1 MKLLIAD
8 DEEFS
13 RTCIS
18 EMLDWNSYGI
28 TVVATAE
35 NGLDA
40 WEKVKKYKPDIVITD
55 IKMPQISGLDLLAKI
70 QENHLEIDTIM
81 ISGFDEFAFAQ
92 KALNLGAKNYLLK
105 PVNPAELLNSVITLQ
120 DQKNQERRNKFDGDK
135 EGNLRNMIYL
145 SYTPEELDEIHD
157 QMLECW
163 DYFQAILLLQMDNIS
178 DALYIGETNIYKI
191 LLQEIDLFCHDTG
204 SYLLEKSPHNML
216 FYVLAKSTEEI
227 EEKISLLLDTIQTIL
242 QNVTYDDYTV
252 GVSKINHGIEESAK
266 SYLEARRAAN
276 MKYVCGNG
284 NIYYA
289 AEEKTDSR
297 VEESDCIDLI
307 REIVENTVYFK
318 EEEVDLLLDRLMSQ
332 KRFSG
337 IEELRQ
343 NVYMIVTGIIRSEA
357 LVNIDINSLY
367 PDTSLIIISI
377 CNCGDPFEMH
387 RKMKAFLHTIGRKLN
402 EIKIKK
408 PNQIIE
414 RIKRYIEENYQIPE
428 MRLSL
433 IAEKFNFSPA
443 YLSALFKNSCN
454 QNITDYINAVRIE
467 AACRYLIQNEYKI
480 SHISELVGYANVTY
494 FYKVFKN
501 LKGCSPRDY
510 LGKYWEGET

>member
-1 MKLLIAD
+1 MGVEMKLLIAD

-55 IKMPQISGLDLLAKI
+55 IKMPQISGLDLLTKI

-163 DYFQAILLLQMDNIS
+163 DYFQAVLLLQMDNIS

-191 LLQEIDLFCHDTG
+191 LLQ
-204 SYLLEKSPHNML
+204 
-216 FYVLAKSTEEI
+216 
-227 EEKISLLLDTIQTIL
+227 
-242 QNVTYDDYTV
+242 
-252 GVSKINHGIEESAK
+252 
-266 SYLEARRAAN
+266 
-276 MKYVCGNG
+276 
-284 NIYYA
+284 
-289 AEEKTDSR
+289 
-297 VEESDCIDLI
+297 
-307 REIVENTVYFK
+307 
-318 EEEVDLLLDRLMSQ
+318 
-332 KRFSG
+332 
-337 IEELRQ
+337 
-343 NVYMIVTGIIRSEA
+343 
-357 LVNIDINSLY
+357 
-367 PDTSLIIISI
+367 
-377 CNCGDPFEMH
+377 
-387 RKMKAFLHTIGRKLN
+387 
-402 EIKIKK
+402 
-408 PNQIIE
+408 
-414 RIKRYIEENYQIPE
+414 
-428 MRLSL
+428 
-433 IAEKFNFSPA
+433 
-443 YLSALFKNSCN
+443 
-454 QNITDYINAVRIE
+454 
-467 AACRYLIQNEYKI
+467 
-480 SHISELVGYANVTY
+480 
-494 FYKVFKN
+494 
-501 LKGCSPRDY
+501 
-510 LGKYWEGET
+510 